1 MLSAIIRW
9 GRRTLQIDPA
19 GFEPSEKL
27 MYTFRRLYEQYG
39 YRAFSMNK
47 LEEYAFYAANMRF
60 LEHPEVIVFSD
71 LDGRLMAL
79 KPDITLSIVRN
90 IDPDIR
96 GVKKLYYAENVF
108 RPSATAREFRE
119 LRQIGLECI
128 GDVDLYTIAEV
139 LSLSAKSLATVD
151 AEHSLDISHLGI
163 VSLMLDGHISD
174 YSAREKVLCCIK
186 QKNPHD
192 LMRAALAA
200 GMEERYA
207 DRLCSLVTLR
217 GSFSETLRGAEAL
230 VPDEARPALSQLE
243 RLYEIL
249 RCDNLRL
256 DFSIVSDTD
265 YYNGITFQ
273 GYVKNSPDAVL
284 KGGQYDN
291 LLLKMGKSG
300 CHAIGFAIY
309 FDALESYYRAVRR
322 PVSDVFVWYDG
333 KTPPEKVRQTV
344 EEQTAAGKTVCANT
358 VRPEDARFSRTIDIR
373 EEK

>member
-1 MLSAIIRW
+1 M
-9 GRRTLQIDPA
+9 QIDPA

-60 LEHPEVIVFSD
+60 LEHPEIIVFSD

-96 GVKKLYYAENVF
+96 GVKKMYYAENVF
-108 RPSATAREFRE
+108 RPSVTAREFRE

-139 LSLSAKSLATVD
+139 LSLSAKSLEAVD
-151 AEHSLDISHLGI
+151 SEYSLDVSHLGI
-163 VSLMLDGHISD
+163 VSLMLDGHLTD
-174 YSAREKVLCCIK
+174 YSAREKVLACIR

-200 GMEERYA
+200 GMEERHA
-207 DRLCSLVTLR
+207 ERLCGLVTLQ
-217 GSFSETLRGAEAL
+217 GSFSDTLRGAKKLVSDGAL
-230 VPDEARPALSQLE
+230 PALYELEQL
-243 RLYEIL
+243 YDIL

-291 LLLKMGKSG
+291 LLRRMGKGG
-300 CHAIGFAIY
+300 CSAIGFAIY
-309 FDALESYYRAVRR
+309 FDALESYYRAQRQ
-322 PVSDVFVWYDG
+322 PESEIFVWYDG
-333 KTPPEKVRQTV
+333 KTPPEKVRQIV
-344 EEQTAAGKTVCANT
+344 EEQVAAGKTICANT
-358 VRPEDARFSRTIDIR
+358 VRPEDVRFGGTIDIR

>member
-1 MLSAIIRW
+1 MLSA
-9 GRRTLQIDPA
+9 TLNGVKTLRIDSA

-60 LEHPEVIVFSD
+60 LEHPEIIVFSD

-90 IDPDIR
+90 IDPDIK
-96 GVKKLYYAENVF
+96 GVRKMYYAENVF

-128 GDVDLYTIAEV
+128 GAVDLYTIAEV
-139 LSLSAKSLATVD
+139 LSLSAKSLETVD
-151 AEHSLDISHLGI
+151 TAYSLDVSHLGI
-163 VSLMLDGHISD
+163 VSLMLDGHIPD
-174 YSAREKVLCCIK
+174 YSAREKVLACIK

-200 GMEERYA
+200 GMEARQAE
-207 DRLCSLVTLR
+207 RLCGLVTLQ
-217 GSFSETLRGAEAL
+217 GSFSDTLCGAKKL
-230 VPDEARPALSQLE
+230 VPDEAHQALCELEQL
-243 RLYEIL
+243 YDIL

-291 LLLKMGKSG
+291 LLLKMGKGDCRS
-300 CHAIGFAIY
+300 IGFAIY
-309 FDALESYYRAVRR
+309 FDLLESYYRTSRQ
-322 PVSDVFVWYDG
+322 PESDVFVWYDG
-333 KTPPEKVRQTV
+333 KTPPETVRQIV
-344 EEQTAAGKTVCANT
+344 EALISEGKTVCANT
-358 VRPEDARFSRTIDIR
+358 VRPEDARFGRIIDIR